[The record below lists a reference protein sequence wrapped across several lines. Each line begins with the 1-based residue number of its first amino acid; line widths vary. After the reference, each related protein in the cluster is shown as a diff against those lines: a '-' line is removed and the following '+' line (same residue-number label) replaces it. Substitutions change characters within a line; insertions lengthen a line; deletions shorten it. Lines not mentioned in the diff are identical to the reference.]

1 MARATLLRAIAAG
14 VSDVGRQ
21 REHNEDS
28 FAIDLEHDLFVVAD
42 GMGGHQA
49 GDVASRLAT
58 STIADFFRTLAGE
71 DVTWPTHFD
80 RSLSDEEN
88 RLITSIGIANRR
100 IFEQSQSTR
109 AHHGMG
115 TTVVGAHFSMKK
127 KRMFVGHVGDSR
139 AYRVR
144 DGKIHQLTRDHSLA
158 NEPPFDLTEAERAEL
173 PKNVITRALGMQDNV
188 VVDLTHD
195 EARGGDVY
203 ILCSDGLSGM
213 ITDEGMLEIVQNV
226 LTRPPPAGASSPAPV
241 TIRDLE
247 ELCRALVQR
256 ANDAGGED
264 NITAVAIAVEDV
276 EESAPASKRTIQ
288 PETTPPPPSGA
299 GR

>member
-1 MARATLLRAIAAG
+1 MARALSFNVIAAG

-28 FAIDLEHDLFVVAD
+28 YAIDTDHDLFVVAD

-115 TTVVGAHFSMKK
+115 TTVVGAHFSTKK
-127 KRMFVGHVGDSR
+127 KRMFIGHVGDSR
-139 AYRVR
+139 AYRIR
-144 DGKIHQLTRDHSLA
+144 DGKIQQLTRDHSLA

-195 EARGGDVY
+195 EVRPGDVY

-213 ITDEGMLEIVQNV
+213 LADETILELVQGMFASAAA
-226 LTRPPPAGASSPAPV
+226 RPVGK
-241 TIRDLE
+241 TELE
-247 ELCRALVQR
+247 ELCRSLIQS
-256 ANDAGGED
+256 ANDAGGDD
-264 NITAVAIAVEDV
+264 NITAVAVLIREGEI
-276 EESAPASKRTIQ
+276 EETAPASRRSVQ
-288 PETTPPPPSGA
+288 PGTPTPPPPSGA